1 MMSFLFKQV
10 NFAVSGLPVASVSL
24 FLKHRYSVPK
34 ANYSNLL
41 CYWKIL
47 KYTIMAYGQHFRMF
61 WNEHKKSKV
70 GVASKVQGN
79 ERRKALVYCK
89 ALPTKMS
96 LYFRQLKHLFGLSI
110 DQHQNYCAFVGNGEL
125 DLLHR
130 PLLQEAEWL

>member
-70 GVASKVQGN
+70 GVASKDKAMN
-79 ERRKALVYCK
+79 EEKHFFAAIHCWLKCVCIYETKSLIWIQSGKTSYCY
-89 ALPTKMS
+89 AFDCNGEFRIRCHLPVPTK
-96 LYFRQLKHLFGLSI
+96 
-110 DQHQNYCAFVGNGEL
+110 A
-125 DLLHR
+125 
-130 PLLQEAEWL
+130 W